1 MRRRLTIGVIAGLIV
16 IWTTFWGVVSVAER
30 ASPSRVVAP
39 KFGIAILAGLI
50 ALPGGATLVVVL
62 LPALPVRRRC
72 PV

>member
-16 IWTTFWGVVSVAER
+16 IWTAFWGVVSVAAW
-30 ASPSRVVAP
+30 ASPSRDVAP
-39 KFGIAILAGLI
+39 MFGIAILAGVI

-62 LPALPVRRRC
+62 LLAVPVRGSC